1 VKLLLD
7 TNVVFD
13 VLTRREPWWEASAS
27 VMSLLEAGQI
37 RGFVAAHTITTLHY
51 LSSKHLGPSQAN
63 AAIIE
68 LLNIA
73 SVIPSDQTLLL
84 RALSL
89 GWSDFEDAG
98 QAVAAVVA
106 SADFIVTRNTADFS
120 ASPVQ
125 SVSPSELLAIL
136 RTDAP

>member
-1 VKLLLD
+1 MKLLLD
-7 TNVVFD
+7 TNAVFD
-13 VLTRREPWWEASAS
+13 VVTRREPWWQDSAS
-27 VMSLLEAGQI
+27 VMSLLEPGQL
-37 RGFVAAHTITTLHY
+37 RGFVAAHTVTTLHY
-51 LSSKHLGPSQAN
+51 LSAKHLGHPQAT

-73 SVIPSDQTLLL
+73 SVVTSDETLLL

-89 GWSDFEDAG
+89 GWSDFEDAV
-98 QAVAAVVA
+98 QAVSAVAAG
-106 SADFIVTRNTADFS
+106 ADFIVTRNTADFS

-125 SVSPSELLAIL
+125 PVTPSELLAIL

>member
-7 TNVVFD
+7 TNIVFD
-13 VLTRREPWWEASAS
+13 VVTRREPWWQDSAS
-27 VMSLLEAGQI
+27 VMSVLEAGQI
-37 RGFVAAHTITTLHY
+37 RGFITAHTVTTLHY
-51 LSSKHLGPSQAN
+51 LSSKHLGPPQAN

-73 SVIPSDQTLLL
+73 SVVTSDQTLLL

-89 GWSDFEDAG
+89 GWNDFEDAV
-98 QAVAAVVA
+98 QAVSAVAVG
-106 SADFIVTRNTADFS
+106 ADFIVTRNIADFS

-125 SVSPSELLAIL
+125 PVSPNELLAIL